1 MYYFS
6 YFSTIFTQHTQG
18 IKHAIIRKDLKIDI
32 TVGQNNDG
40 AVADENKSNDRIIEV
55 KKDTY
60 VFRCGKVGPC
70 DSLKEV
76 LR

>member
-1 MYYFS
+1 MHYTFK
-6 YFSTIFTQHTQG
+6 QNNTQG

-32 TVGQNNDG
+32 IVSDINDG
-40 AVADENKSNDRIIEV
+40 AVADENKSNDKIFEV